1 MKILVTGN
9 RGYIGTVL
17 SPMLLERGHEVLGL
31 DSDLFRSCT
40 FGGNLD
46 STPTLLKDIRDVSES
61 DFQGV
66 DAVIHLAGLSNDPL
80 GSINAGLTID
90 INYHATVRV
99 AKLAK
104 KAGVRR
110 FLFSSSC
117 SIYGSGGEGEKR
129 EDAEFN
135 PVTPY
140 GESKVLSE
148 SALAELA
155 DENFA
160 PTYLRNATAYG
171 VSPRLR
177 FDLVVNNL
185 TAWAYATGKVH
196 LKSDGSAW
204 RPIVH
209 IEDISRA
216 FVAAL
221 DADEDLVRNR
231 AYNVGVT
238 NENFRVREIAEVIR
252 DAVPGSELKHA
263 NGIFSDNRCYK
274 VNFDRLYTEL
284 NYKPYWNLRKGIRQI
299 CNTLNSANLTVEQ
312 FEGPAYQRLAHVQ
325 ELMNTDQL
333 DHDLRFR
340 CSGMDQRMSA

>member
-1 MKILVTGN
+1 
-9 RGYIGTVL
+9 
-17 SPMLLERGHEVLGL
+17 MLLGEGHEVLGV

-40 FGGNLD
+40 FGGTLD
-46 STPTLLKDIRDVSES
+46 STPTLRKDIRDVSET
-61 DFQGV
+61 DFLGV

-80 GSINAGLTID
+80 GSIDAGLTMD

-140 GESKVLSE
+140 GESKVLAE
-148 SALAELA
+148 RALAELA

-160 PTYLRNATAYG
+160 PTYLRNGTAYG

-221 DADEDLVRNR
+221 GADEDLVRNR

-238 NENFRVREIAEVIR
+238 NENFRVREIAEIIR
-252 DAVPGSELKHA
+252 DTVSGSELKYA
-263 NGIFSDNRCYK
+263 KGIFLDNRCYK
-274 VNFDRLYTEL
+274 VNFDRLYAEL
-284 NYKPYWNLRKGIRQI
+284 NYKPCWDLEKGIHQI
-299 CNTLNSANLTVEQ
+299 YDALNRTNLTVEQ
-312 FEGPAYQRLAHVQ
+312 FEGPVYQRLAHVQ
-325 ELMNTDQL
+325 ELMNTNQL
-333 DHDLRFR
+333 GQDLRFR
-340 CSGMDQRMSA
+340 CNVVDKRISA